1 MTHRC
6 AASVG
11 SVSSGKQRSGQQR
24 SGQLRKSGGGLLTWK
39 RGKGSRWRGVNG
51 ACACACIDGTH
62 AGVGLCVQKLACHI
76 ACSPARMHTMH
87 TSVHASR
94 RAAEEQAAAEAAAAA
109 AEQEEEERLARQ
121 QLAGEQVD
129 TEAESAAEDGEA
141 QVDRGAPEPLLEF
154 DPDRFKR
161 TTVRTLREKTV
172 TQAARASRRSAARS
186 AGISNS
192 RNGSFNGSAP
202 AADTL
207 DGSPMGACSRVT
219 AALPANQGY
228 QAAAAADVTQQQT
241 REEDAAFDS
250 ALFQALLA
258 EANRHSATVA
268 PAPQADSAC
277 NDQQRPA
284 GVESE
289 SAEAF
294 LRETDRALARV
305 WGDMCELELESSWV
319 GAGAGF
325 QWQVLDSLVASEQ
338 DQGLELSYLQEQF
351 SSPVVVQEPPGR
363 NKVKYQLPTTA
374 LRGEAAQTATHA
386 ATWHAMHQERRLE
399 SADRSHAQR
408 IADRREAFAE
418 LKAHSL
424 RRAERNQRRKTRQ
437 NAQAAAE
444 AEPPPQEKPGRRGVR
459 ADAAASGKS
468 KEPRKVR
475 K

>member
-1 MTHRC
+1 
-6 AASVG
+6 
-11 SVSSGKQRSGQQR
+11 
-24 SGQLRKSGGGLLTWK
+24 
-39 RGKGSRWRGVNG
+39 
-51 ACACACIDGTH
+51 
-62 AGVGLCVQKLACHI
+62 
-76 ACSPARMHTMH
+76 MHTMH
-87 TSVHASR
+87 TCLHASY
-94 RAAEEQAAAEAAAAA
+94 RAAHEAAAAA
-109 AEQEEEERLARQ
+109 AAAAAEDQAAAEALAAAAAAAQEERERLARQ
-121 QLAGEQVD
+121 QLGGEQVD
-129 TEAESAAEDGEA
+129 AQASSAAEHG
-141 QVDRGAPEPLLEF
+141 QVREDREAPEPLLEF
-154 DPDRFKR
+154 DPHRFKR

-172 TQAARASRRSAARS
+172 TQAARASRRSTGRS
-186 AGISNS
+186 LGISSS
-192 RNGSFNGSAP
+192 RDARLNDSAP

-207 DGSPMGACSRVT
+207 DGFPMGAYSRVT
-219 AALPANQGY
+219 AAPPANG
-228 QAAAAADVTQQQT
+228 AAAAADITQET
-241 REEDAAFDS
+241 REEDA

-258 EANRHSATVA
+258 EADRYSANLA
-268 PAPQADSAC
+268 PAPQSDSAC
-277 NDQQRPA
+277 NAQQRPV

-338 DQGLELSYLQEQF
+338 DQGLELSYLHEHF
-351 SSPVVVQEPPGR
+351 SSPVVAQEPPGR

-374 LRGEAAQTATHA
+374 LRGGAAQTATHA
-386 ATWHAMHQERRLE
+386 ATWHAMQQERRLQ